1 MAPSVLRIVLMTSL
15 VLDVLF
21 GGVALLLPIERVL
34 PNADAAT
41 LAMLEGA
48 SVDSGGVAL
57 MSAWCAGL
65 ALRWL
70 PRQPAQ
76 SIALASGLGVFM
88 IGMALLR
95 AAHGGWMSLL
105 FDGLRGAALL
115 GCIAW
120 LGSSAGRRPSP
131 VR

>member
-1 MAPSVLRIVLMTSL
+1 MAISVLRIVLMTSL
-15 VLDVLF
+15 ALDVLF
-21 GGVALLLPIERVL
+21 GGFALLLPIERLL

-41 LAMLEGA
+41 VAMLDGA

-76 SIALASGLGVFM
+76 SLALASGLGVFM
-88 IGMALLR
+88 IAMALLR
-95 AAHGGWMSLL
+95 AVHGGWMSLL

-115 GCIAW
+115 GAIAW
-120 LGSSAGRRPSP
+120 LGSRRATSRNP

>member
-1 MAPSVLRIVLMTSL
+1 MAISVFRIVLMTCL

-21 GGVALLLPIERVL
+21 GGLLLLVPIERLL
-34 PNADAAT
+34 PAADAST
-41 LAMLEGA
+41 LAMLHGA
-48 SVDSGGVAL
+48 SVDAGGLAFL
-57 MSAWCAGL
+57 SAGCAGL

-76 SIALASGLGVFM
+76 SIALAAGLGVFM
-88 IGMALLR
+88 VAMALLR

-115 GCIAW
+115 GSIAL
-120 LGSSAGRRPSP
+120 LGSRR
-131 VR
+131 